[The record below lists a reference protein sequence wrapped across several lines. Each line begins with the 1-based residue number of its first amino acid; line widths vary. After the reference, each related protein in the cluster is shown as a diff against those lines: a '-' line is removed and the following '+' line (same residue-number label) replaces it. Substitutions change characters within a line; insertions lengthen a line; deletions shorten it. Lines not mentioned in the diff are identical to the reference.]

1 MSTWEDIQAL
11 GKSLEH
17 YADAV
22 QRHSEVVTV
31 EITKLWGDV
40 ADLRDELHALA
51 NRIESVARVANGSG
65 DARDLEAKLIERGIL

>member
-1 MSTWEDIQAL
+1 VSTREDIQAL

-40 ADLRDELHALA
+40 AELRDELHALA
-51 NRIESVARVANGSG
+51 NRVESLTQSAATKQDLSNFAATYLPDRV
-65 DARDLEAKLIERGIL
+65 

>member
-40 ADLRDELHALA
+40 AELRDELHALA
-51 NRIESVARVANGSG
+51 NRVEALTRAVGR
-65 DARDLEAKLIERGIL
+65 DAA